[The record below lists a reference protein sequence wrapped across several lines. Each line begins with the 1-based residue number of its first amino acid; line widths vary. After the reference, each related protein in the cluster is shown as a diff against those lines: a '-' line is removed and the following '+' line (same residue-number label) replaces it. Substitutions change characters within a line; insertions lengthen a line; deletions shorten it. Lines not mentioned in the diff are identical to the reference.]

1 MPHQTC
7 KGRKVKLRIKY
18 LLGVVKKKKKRK
30 NLSASQGYI
39 YAKGKIKKKRKEG
52 ESKIKK
58 RKESRTI
65 IKWSGEMMRP
75 TTSK

>member
-1 MPHQTC
+1 MQ
-7 KGRKVKLRIKY
+7 
-18 LLGVVKKKKKRK
+18 KKRE
-30 NLSASQGYI
+30 
-39 YAKGKIKKKRKEG
+39 KKKEG

-58 RKESRTI
+58 QKESRTI

>member
-1 MPHQTC
+1 MQ
-7 KGRKVKLRIKY
+7 
-18 LLGVVKKKKKRK
+18 KKRK
-30 NLSASQGYI
+30 K
-39 YAKGKIKKKRKEG
+39 KGKEG

-58 RKESRTI
+58 QKESRTI